1 MMNQSVTIDV
11 SKAREQL
18 SASASPLTIW
28 QRRLTMLFAV
38 QVLLILGVF
47 AYQQHSRVQ
56 VDAQPLLA
64 IKSADID
71 RVVIQDASNKV
82 TLQKSGSQWQLPELH
97 QLPVDKQK
105 LEAILQKLDGTKLT
119 WPVTTTASS
128 HDRFE
133 VSGTKFQRRIALFQ
147 GDTKKAD
154 LWLGTTPG
162 FKKIHV
168 RREGED
174 QVYAVELTAFEFAT
188 ASNDWLQ
195 KGLLAVKDASLI
207 KAADYELQK
216 TADSWSFVAANQDAN
231 AEKVDATKAT
241 ELANALSNLQVQEVV
256 TQVPQGETTRATV
269 KSGAGEFHYDF
280 IKAGAGYFVKR
291 SDHNLFFKLSQGEF
305 ERIAN
310 VNKASLLAPVSA
322 PKKAAADPVS
332 DMSSLDSLLKNKM
345 KGDGEQ

>member
-11 SKAREQL
+11 SKAQEQL
-18 SASASPLTIW
+18 AVPVSPLKLW
-28 QRRLTMLFAV
+28 QRRLTILFIA
-38 QVLLILGVF
+38 QVLLILGIF
-47 AYQQHSRVQ
+47 AYQQNSRVQ

-71 RVVIQDASNKV
+71 RMVIQDANNKV
-82 TLQKSGSQWQLPELH
+82 TLQKTGSQWQLPDLR

-105 LEAILQKLDGTKLT
+105 LDEILQKLDGTKLT

-128 HDRFE
+128 HERFE
-133 VSGTKFQRRIALFQ
+133 VAGSKFQRRIELFQ

-154 LWLGTTPG
+154 LWLGSTPG
-162 FKKIHV
+162 FKKIHL

-195 KGLLAVKDASLI
+195 SDLLAVKDVNSI

-216 TADSWSFVAANQDAN
+216 IGDVWNFATASQEANV
-231 AEKVDATKAT
+231 EKVDATKVK
-241 ELANALSNLQVQEVV
+241 ELTNAFSNLQVQEVV
-256 TQVPQGETTRATV
+256 TQKPQGEITRASV
-269 KSGAGEFHYDF
+269 NSAVGDFEYEFT
-280 IKAGAGYFVKR
+280 KAGVDYFVKR
-291 SDHNLFFKLSQGEF
+291 SDRDLHFKLSQIEF

-310 VNKASLLAPVSA
+310 VNKASLLAGASVSNNI
-322 PKKAAADPVS
+322 AADPIS
-332 DMSSLDSLLKNKM
+332 DMTSLDSLLKK
-345 KGDGEQ
+345 

>member
-1 MMNQSVTIDV
+1 MNQSVTIDV
-11 SKAREQL
+11 ANAQEQTQGL
-18 SASASPLTIW
+18 EAVSPLKIW
-28 QRRLTMLFAV
+28 QRRLTILFIA

-47 AYQQHSRVQ
+47 AYQQNSRVQ

-64 IKSADID
+64 IKPADID
-71 RVVIQDASNKV
+71 KVIIQDASNKV
-82 TLQKSGSQWQLPELH
+82 TLQKTGSQWQLPDLH

-105 LEAILQKLDGTKLT
+105 LDEVLQKLDGTKLT

-128 HDRFE
+128 HERFE
-133 VSGTKFQRRIALFQ
+133 VTGSKFQRRVELFQ

-162 FKKIHV
+162 FKKIHL

-195 KGLLAVKDASLI
+195 SDLLAVKDVNSI

-216 TADSWSFVAANQDAN
+216 TGDNWNFVAASQSVN

-241 ELANALSNLQVQEVV
+241 ELVNAFSNLQVQEVV
-256 TQVPQGETTRATV
+256 SQVPQGEITKISA
-269 KSGAGEFHYDF
+269 KSAAGEFNYEF
-280 IKAGAGYFVKR
+280 TKAGSDYFVKR
-291 SDHNLFFKLSQGEF
+291 SDRDVTFKLSQVEF

-310 VNKASLLAPVSA
+310 VKKASLLASESTSIN
-322 PKKAAADPVS
+322 AAAHPVS
-332 DMSSLDSLLKNKM
+332 DMTSLDSLLKK
-345 KGDGEQ
+345 